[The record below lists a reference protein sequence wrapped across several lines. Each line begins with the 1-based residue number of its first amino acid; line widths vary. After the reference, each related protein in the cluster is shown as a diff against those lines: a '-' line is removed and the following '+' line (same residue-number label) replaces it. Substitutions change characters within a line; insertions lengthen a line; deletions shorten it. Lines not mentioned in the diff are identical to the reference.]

1 MRSRE
6 CIALL
11 LLIGAS
17 AFGCAS
23 APTSPPDWLPD
34 ANEVGSG
41 VNGGWIEIDRTTR
54 HHKQEID
61 GELLAIQDD
70 HVYVLN
76 GDAVRSVPIDSVLE
90 ARLTWYDSHGS
101 DVVGLT
107 VLGTISTISNGGFLI
122 FTAPMWMIGGS
133 IAASSR
139 YHDPIIMAP
148 AHAWD
153 EIRPYARFPQGLP
166 PDFVPNAS
174 PVIAKTVTEPV
185 VEPEPPPPPVQPRT
199 SGGTQWG
206 FAIGGGVTRYSDDD
220 NSGLGALIGVNVS
233 NKWATA
239 GVRMSIGG
247 RDNTSSAIQ
256 EIDGESQVMDLG
268 LLLGVRGRFHAFAL
282 ALRAGPAV
290 WGFSVDQF
298 VDFDLAFAAQG
309 ELVVYLWPNVG
320 IGALVAYNDND
331 LIDFT
336 VVTLGIAIGPR

>member
-6 CIALL
+6 CIAIL

-34 ANEVGSG
+34 ANDVGSG
-41 VNGGWIEIDRTTR
+41 AHGGWIEIDCATP
-54 HHKQEID
+54 HNKQEID
-61 GELLAIQDD
+61 GELLAIQHD

-76 GDAVRSVPIDSVLE
+76 GDAVRSVPIDSVRN

-101 DVVGLT
+101 DVAELT
-107 VLGTISTISNGGFLI
+107 VLGTLSTISNGAFLV

-133 IAASSR
+133 IAANSR
-139 YHDPIIMAP
+139 YHDPIIMSP

-166 PDFVPNAS
+166 PGFVPNAP

-185 VEPEPPPPPVQPRT
+185 VEPEPPPPTPQSRT
-199 SGGTQWG
+199 SGGTQFG
-206 FAIGGGVTRYSDDD
+206 FALGAGVTKYDVD
-220 NSGLGALIGVNVS
+220 NDSKGQGVLTGVNVS

-239 GVRMSIGG
+239 GVRMALGFS
-247 RDNTSSAIQ
+247 DYNSN
-256 EIDGESQVMDLG
+256 VVDLG
-268 LLLGVRGRFHAFAL
+268 LLLGVRGRFHALAL
-282 ALRAGPAV
+282 ALRAGPAM
-290 WGFSVDQF
+290 WGVSFGDL
-298 VDFDLAFAAQG
+298 VDFHGSFAAQG
-309 ELVVYLWPNVG
+309 ELVVYLWPSIG

-331 LIDFT
+331 YIDFT
-336 VVTLGIAIGPR
+336 VVTLGIVIGPR